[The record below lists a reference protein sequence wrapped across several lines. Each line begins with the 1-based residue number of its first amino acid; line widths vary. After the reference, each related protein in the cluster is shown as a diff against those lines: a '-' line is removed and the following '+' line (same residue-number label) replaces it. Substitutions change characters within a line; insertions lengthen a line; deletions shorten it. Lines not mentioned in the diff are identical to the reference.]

1 MVSIYL
7 QGLSLGLAY
16 VAPIVVSWDISLGLF
31 ILKYRSGKIH
41 MIMNNRSIPILD
53 PQMNFTAP
61 VFQNK
66 KSQRNIPGNN
76 DWRYIGKPQ

>member
-41 MIMNNRSIPILD
+41 MSMNNRSIPILD
-53 PQMNFTAP
+53 PQMN
-61 VFQNK
+61 
-66 KSQRNIPGNN
+66 
-76 DWRYIGKPQ
+76 